1 MKRSKGVLI
10 VGLLMISIGTS
21 LVAMQNFGIGL
32 FLLISAVVVVL
43 LFALVIGAKE
53 KRASK
58 N

>member
-1 MKRSKGVLI
+1 MKRSKGLLI

-32 FLLISAVVVVL
+32 FLLISAVVVL

-53 KRASK
+53 KRAIK
-58 N
+58 K

>member
-1 MKRSKGVLI
+1 MKRSKGLLI

-21 LVAMQNFGIGL
+21 LVAIQNFGIGL
-32 FLLISAVVVVL
+32 FLLISAVVVL

>member
-1 MKRSKGVLI
+1 MKRSKGLLI

-21 LVAMQNFGIGL
+21 LIAMQNFGIGL
-32 FLLISAVVVVL
+32 FLLISAVVVL

>member
-1 MKRSKGVLI
+1 MKRSKGLLI

-32 FLLISAVVVVL
+32 FLLISAVVVL

>member
-1 MKRSKGVLI
+1 
-10 VGLLMISIGTS
+10 MISIGTS

-32 FLLISAVVVVL
+32 FLLISAVVVL

>member
-1 MKRSKGVLI
+1 MKRSKGLLI

-21 LVAMQNFGIGL
+21 LVAMQNFGIEL
-32 FLLISAVVVVL
+32 FLLISAVVVL

>member
-32 FLLISAVVVVL
+32 FLLISAVVVL

>member
-1 MKRSKGVLI
+1 MKRSKGLLI

-32 FLLISAVVVVL
+32 FLFISAVVVL